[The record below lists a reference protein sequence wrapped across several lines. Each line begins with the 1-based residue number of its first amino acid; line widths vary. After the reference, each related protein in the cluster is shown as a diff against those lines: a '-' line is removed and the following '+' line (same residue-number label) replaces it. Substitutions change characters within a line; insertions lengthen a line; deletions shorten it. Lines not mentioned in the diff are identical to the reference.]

1 MAEIDLGEKNMKFG
15 DQVIFTENGIE
26 YPATVL
32 SSRILDFHTG
42 SNDEPLIALG
52 FFKEIQGIIG
62 TARESELV
70 NIRHDVAH
78 ESHEFNDAANAVGL
92 KGTYA
97 GGRWREVSPVAEVPA
112 VPKVGGEGSGIVLG
126 AKDSHGVQ

>member
-1 MAEIDLGEKNMKFG
+1 MKFG

-62 TARESELV
+62 TARELELV

-78 ESHEFNDAANAVGL
+78 ESHEFNDAANAAGL
-92 KGTYA
+92 KGTFA
-97 GGRWREVSPVAEVPA
+97 GGRWREVSPVAPTPEVAAIPES
-112 VPKVGGEGSGIVLG
+112 GEGSQ
-126 AKDSHGVQ
+126 AVQ